1 MQIITLSIRGMSC
14 GHCVASVRG
23 ALEAVPGAVV
33 QDVRVG
39 SAEIALDPATLP
51 AAVLTAVRE
60 AGYDAA
66 VVGATAPASAATAS
80 AASCACCTPAPAS
93 LARSGRARRA
103 GCH

>member
-1 MQIITLSIRGMSC
+1 MQTITLSIRGMTC

-23 ALEAVPGAVV
+23 SLEAVPGAVV

-51 AAVLTAVRE
+51 AAVLTAVGE
-60 AGYDAA
+60 AGYDAEVA
-66 VVGATAPASAATAS
+66 GATAADSAAT
-80 AASCACCTPAPAS
+80 ASCACCTPAPAS